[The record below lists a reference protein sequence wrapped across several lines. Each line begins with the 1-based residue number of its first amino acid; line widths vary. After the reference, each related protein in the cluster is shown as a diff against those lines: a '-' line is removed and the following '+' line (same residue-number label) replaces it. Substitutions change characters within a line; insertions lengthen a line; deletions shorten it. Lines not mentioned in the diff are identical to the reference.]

1 MSHTTCGTTYCM
13 HKNQSRKIG
22 SALHIVDWWDGV
34 AVFSIYVKGQSTSVG
49 DRGKITMIK
58 APHAETFWNRTKAV

>member
-22 SALHIVDWWDGV
+22 SALHIVDGWDGV
-34 AVFSIYVKGQSTSVG
+34 AVFSIYVKGQ
-49 DRGKITMIK
+49 RKITIIK
-58 APHAETFWNRTKAV
+58 APHAKTL

>member
-13 HKNQSRKIG
+13 HKNQSRKSG

-34 AVFSIYVKGQSTSVG
+34 AVFAIYVKGLSASVG
-49 DRGKITMIK
+49 DRGKITIIK
-58 APHAETFWNRTKAV
+58 APHAKTL